1 MDEKDIEVLPDG
13 RIALILHDGKL
24 ERGMSTHE
32 VKKAF
37 LSGVGEVPAASF
49 FQVIVMQF
57 AQYTKRLE
65 LK

>member
-24 ERGMSTHE
+24 GRGMSTHE

-37 LSGVGEVPAASF
+37 LSGLSTIPTSNFVLTTARCVAED
-49 FQVIVMQF
+49 
-57 AQYTKRLE
+57 TKRLE

>member
-37 LSGVGEVPAASF
+37 LSGLQSISMPGLLSSVTEE
-49 FQVIVMQF
+49 
-57 AQYTKRLE
+57 TKRLE

>member
-1 MDEKDIEVLPDG
+1 MNENDIEVLPDG

-37 LSGVGEVPAASF
+37 LSGLSSVSAANF
-49 FQVIVMQF
+49 VLTTARCV
-57 AQYTKRLE
+57 AEDTKKLE